1 MLVILPQDVLWQAT
15 VQAGDILQQ
24 GLEFRPH
31 TRGDVQT
38 REYGVDHG
46 EVRVYVVE
54 GGIVVGFSIGDIF
67 DSDSP
72 LAIVCAL
79 KLILEGEK
87 PMKTLIFVLFLISF
101 PEVHLPVRHV

>member
-1 MLVILPQDVLWQAT
+1 VLVILPQDVLWQAT

-38 REYGVDHG
+38 RENGVDHG
-46 EVRVYVVE
+46 EIRVYVVQ
-54 GGIVVGFSIGDIF
+54 GGIVVWLSIGDIF

-79 KLILEGEK
+79 KLILEGEE
-87 PMKTLIFVLFLISF
+87 PVKTLVFVLFLISF
-101 PEVHLPVRHV
+101 PKVHLPV

>member
-1 MLVILPQDVLWQAT
+1 VLVILPQDVLWQAT

-38 REYGVDHG
+38 RENGVYNG
-46 EVRVYVVE
+46 EVRVNVFKR
-54 GGIVVGFSIGDIF
+54 GIVVGFSIGYIF
-67 DSDSP
+67 NSNSP

-79 KLILEGEK
+79 KLILEGEE
-87 PMKTLIFVLFLISF
+87 PLKTLVFELFLISF

>member
-38 REYGVDHG
+38 RENGVDHG
-46 EVRVYVVE
+46 KFRVYVVK
-54 GGIVVGFSIGDIF
+54 GSIVVGFSIGNIF

-72 LAIVCAL
+72 LAIVCAV
-79 KLILEGEK
+79 KLILEGEEPLK
-87 PMKTLIFVLFLISF
+87 ILVFVLFLISF